1 MPRDRPSRRPLQER
15 RPSMSQGTRRTHHQV
30 VFVVL
35 AAGILAFSL
44 LQSLLTPVL
53 PTVQSALHT
62 SQSTVTWVLTAYLL
76 SASVFTP
83 IMGRIGDVVGRKPV
97 FIVAMAALSLGALL
111 AALAGNVTVLIV
123 ARIVQGV
130 GGGVLPLAFGVIR
143 DEFPKDKVS
152 GAVGLIAS
160 LTAVGAGTGV
170 VLAGPIVNAF
180 DYHWLFW
187 IPMILT
193 AAAAVAAQLLVPAS
207 SVRTPGRISWQ
218 PALLM
223 SAWLVALLM
232 ALSKAPRWGWGSGK
246 VIGLLVAAVVL
257 GFLWVRVEKRSA
269 APLVDMRMMRL
280 PAVWTNNLVSLLL
293 GVSMYALF
301 AFVPQFVQT
310 PVSSGY
316 GFGASVTQSGLI
328 LLPLTVMM
336 FLSGLV
342 SGRLA
347 GRLGGRAVIG
357 LGLLISLSSVV
368 VLVLAHGAKW
378 ELYLATGLLGAG
390 FGLAFSAMSSLIVG
404 AVPPEQTGVAGG
416 MNTNIRNVGGA
427 IGAALMTSVVT
438 ADLAP
443 TGLPRE
449 SGYTH
454 GFAML
459 GGAIVIALFA
469 VLLMPRSTGGRAPA
483 HRRVPGAAP
492 GGDIPSEPV
501 PVRGGAAADGGG
513 RPGH

>member
-1 MPRDRPSRRPLQER
+1 
-15 RPSMSQGTRRTHHQV
+15 MSQDTRRTHHQV
-30 VFVVL
+30 IFVVL

-53 PTVQSALHT
+53 PTVQAALHT

-83 IMGRIGDVVGRKPV
+83 IMGRVGDVVGRKRV

-123 ARIVQGV
+123 ARVVQGV

-152 GAVGLIAS
+152 GAVGLLAS
-160 LTAVGAGTGV
+160 LTAVGAGVGV
-170 VLAGPIVNAF
+170 VLAGPIVNAL

-193 AAAAVAAQLLVPAS
+193 AAAAAAAHFLVPPS

-218 PALLM
+218 PALLL
-223 SAWLVALLM
+223 SAWLVALLT
-232 ALSKAPRWGWGSGK
+232 ALSKAPRWGWGSGG
-246 VIGLLVAAVVL
+246 VIGLLAAAAVL
-257 GFLWVRVEKRSA
+257 AFLWVQVEKRST

-280 PAVWTNNLVSLLL
+280 PAVWTNNLVALLL

-310 PVSSGY
+310 PVASGY
-316 GFGASVTQSGLI
+316 GFGAGVTQSGLI

-336 FLSGLV
+336 FLSGLA

-347 GRLGGRAVIG
+347 GRIGGRAVIG
-357 LGLLISLSSVV
+357 LGLLISLAAVA
-368 VLVLAHGAKW
+368 VLVFAHGAKW
-378 ELYLATGLLGAG
+378 ELYLATGLMGAG
-390 FGLAFSAMSSLIVG
+390 FGLAFSAMSSLVVS
-404 AVPPEQTGVAGG
+404 AVPPDQTGVAGG
-416 MNTNIRNVGGA
+416 MNTNIRTVGGS

-459 GGAIVIALFA
+459 GGALVIALLA
-469 VLLMPRSTGGRAPA
+469 VPLMPRGARTGGSPVYRG
-483 HRRVPGAAP
+483 RGAARDRDRP
-492 GGDIPSEPV
+492 TAGV
-501 PVRGGAAADGGG
+501 PAGAGADGADGGVSG
-513 RPGH
+513 R